1 LGFFLGRLGRHKVCA
16 IYEPGI
22 ELPFDYNG
30 VAYIEY
36 DRRGA
41 WKMDLLREL
50 KAAGLPITGEG
61 FL

>member
-1 LGFFLGRLGRHKVCA
+1 MDFRA
-16 IYEPGI
+16 
-22 ELPFDYNG
+22 
-30 VAYIEY
+30 
-36 DRRGA
+36 RGA